1 MQWTYRANIQNIIF
15 ITVEAL
21 LYFFVLYHVC
31 VWTCVPTVEMLGI
44 QSFKTFCTEKS
55 LYVWRC
61 ITSQCLKV
69 RNWEVFQKC
78 IYAQT
83 KTEWTWSIRESLLL
97 LVPVALVGL
106 AFIRLRVRIFQ
117 EKPQLN
123 MQNIVGQPTAQA
135 KLLAIHTPHVKAK
148 LLWPA
153 LLSPASITKW
163 EHVFPGS
170 ADLWNFCST
179 NHWTTNKYIFYPVFR
194 TVARK
199 FPIGGL
205 DTLKIDKHST
215 DL

>member
-1 MQWTYRANIQNIIF
+1 MFAFGHVFQPSKCLEYN
-15 ITVEAL
+15 L
-21 LYFFVLYHVC
+21 SKHFV
-31 VWTCVPTVEMLGI
+31 
-44 QSFKTFCTEKS
+44 QKTS
-55 LYVWRC
+55 LHVWRC

-123 MQNIVGQPTAQA
+123 MQSIVGQPTAQA